1 VPHSIPAGQASD
13 ADLEGVKARLT
24 MWDVH
29 ARYQK
34 DRIDLRAL
42 YAQGRL
48 SDADEIKT
56 ATNINAAER
65 FYGWYAEAAYHIWKH
80 GDHDLAPFVRYEA
93 WDTHDEVPSNVTRNR
108 ANKNNAWTI
117 GANYWPHP
125 QVVLKTD
132 YQVFDKPDS
141 TKGEKRVNMGLGYM
155 F

>member
-1 VPHSIPAGQASD
+1 
-13 ADLEGVKARLT
+13 

-65 FYGWYAEAAYHIWKH
+65 FYGWYAEAAYHIWKQ